1 MDNVV
6 NLSTFGEIIPKRK
19 DHDEDITFN
28 SFMKHQ
34 EEPPAP
40 SKESDSLSSH
50 IAYKALMH
58 TAQLKLY
65 HWQTKSYAEHKAL
78 DEAFEALI
86 DLSDEL
92 MESTMGKYGRPDMKG
107 LCDFS
112 LKNYVDDGS
121 LLHFV
126 QEMKVCYDD
135 KLRSMFSK
143 DKDPELLNILDE
155 IIAMF
160 DKTIYLLTLK

>member
-1 MDNVV
+1 MENVV
-6 NLSTFGEIIPKRK
+6 NLSAFGEVIPKRK
-19 DHDEDITFN
+19 GHEEDITFN

-34 EEPPAP
+34 EEPVAHED
-40 SKESDSLSSH
+40 KGGSLSSH

-78 DEAFEALI
+78 DEAFGSLI

-107 LCDFS
+107 LCDFT

-126 QEMKVCYDD
+126 QEMKICYDE

-143 DKDPELLNILDE
+143 EKDPELLNILDE

-160 DKTIYLLTLK
+160 DKTTYLLTLK